1 MSSPQLEQ
9 LVEKYFTAVD
19 NKDLST
25 ALSFFTP
32 DATFTIAT
40 YQSTFKGRDTEI
52 SEMFER
58 LFARYDKILHSNF
71 DHFPSP
77 PNMISSRFEVQNSKM
92 GSPTIYKNNCNFFK
106 LHGNYFHEVYVYMSG
121 DNALA

>member
-1 MSSPQLEQ
+1 MSALQLEQ
-9 LVEKYFTAVD
+9 LVEKYFAAVD

-71 DHFPSP
+71 DHFPSG
-77 PNMISSRFEVQNSKM
+77 PNRISSMFEVQNSKI
-92 GSPTIYKNNCNFFK
+92 GLPTIYKNNC
-106 LHGNYFHEVYVYMSG
+106 LE
-121 DNALA
+121 A

>member
-1 MSSPQLEQ
+1 MPTLQPEQ
-9 LVEKYFTAVD
+9 LVERYFAAVD

-25 ALSFFTP
+25 VLSFFTP

-40 YQSTFKGRDTEI
+40 YQSTFKGRNTEI

-58 LFARYDKILHSNF
+58 LFSRYDKILHSHF
-71 DHFPSP
+71 DHFPSLP
-77 PNMISSRFEVQNSKM
+77 DRISSRFEVQNSKI

-106 LHGNYFHEVYVYMSG
+106 LQGNYFHEVYVYMSG

>member
-1 MSSPQLEQ
+1 MSALQLEQ
-9 LVEKYFTAVD
+9 LVEKYFAAVD

-52 SEMFER
+52 SE
-58 LFARYDKILHSNF
+58 
-71 DHFPSP
+71 
-77 PNMISSRFEVQNSKM
+77 
-92 GSPTIYKNNCNFFK
+92 
-106 LHGNYFHEVYVYMSG
+106 
-121 DNALA
+121 

>member
-1 MSSPQLEQ
+1 MPAQQLEK
-9 LVEKYFTAVD
+9 LVERYFAAVD

-25 ALSFFTP
+25 VLSFFTP

-52 SEMFER
+52 TEMFER
-58 LFARYDKILHSNF
+58 LFSRYDKILHSHF
-71 DHFPSP
+71 DHFPSLP
-77 PNMISSRFEVQNSKM
+77 DRISSMFEVQNSKI

-106 LHGNYFHEVYVYMSG
+106 LQGNYFHEVYVYMSG

>member
-1 MSSPQLEQ
+1 MKALELEQ
-9 LVEKYFTAVD
+9 LVESYFAAVD
-19 NKDLST
+19 NKDLSA

-52 SEMFER
+52 AGMFER
-58 LFARYDKILHSNF
+58 LFARYDKILHLNF
-71 DHFPSP
+71 DHFPCD
-77 PNMISSRFEVQNSKM
+77 PNRISSRFEVQNAKI
-92 GSPTIYKNNCNFFK
+92 GSPTIYKKNCNFFK
-106 LHGNYFHEVYVYMSG
+106 LQGNHFHEVYVYMSG